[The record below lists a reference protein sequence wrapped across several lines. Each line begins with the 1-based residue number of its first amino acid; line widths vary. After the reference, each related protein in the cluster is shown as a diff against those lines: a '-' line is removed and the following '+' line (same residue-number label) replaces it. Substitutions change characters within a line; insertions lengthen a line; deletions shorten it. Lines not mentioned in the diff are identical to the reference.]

1 MAINPLSLTI
11 GETASVTR
19 RLVIDTDI
27 GTDVDDLWTLA
38 MVPNLVDVNLEAVT
52 IVYGDTDLRARLAS
66 VALQGMGL
74 DVPVYCGCEQPMSGK
89 SVLWAG
95 HEGVDVPG
103 ISDATYSSR
112 DGVEVLVELAASDP
126 GTLEILAIGPLTNIA
141 EAIRRDPDFARNLK
155 RLIVMGGEF
164 KSGWPEHNF
173 VSDAVATDIVLRSGA
188 PITIVP
194 LDQTLRVFLHE
205 ADIDRVSAE
214 HPIGRLIAEQSRT
227 FWQWLSTLREG
238 MPNDRSPAH
247 DPLALLV
254 AIEPEHFTLTPMTV
268 KVDDEGRVSGTP
280 DERSPAQVVTD
291 LDAEGAHR
299 ALTRF
304 LEG

>member
-1 MAINPLSLTI
+1 MA
-11 GETASVTR
+11 R

-38 MVPNLVDVNLEAVT
+38 MVPNLVDVSLHAVT
-52 IVYGDTDLRARLAS
+52 TVYGDTDVRARLAS

-95 HEGVDVPG
+95 HEGAGVPG
-103 ISDATYSSR
+103 MSDATYSSR
-112 DGVEVLVELAASDP
+112 DAVDVLMELAAPDP
-126 GTLEILAIGPLTNIA
+126 GTLEILAIGPLTNVA

-164 KSGWPEHNF
+164 RSGWPEHNF
-173 VSDAVATDIVLRSGA
+173 ASDVVATDIVLRSGA
-188 PITIVP
+188 AITIVP
-194 LDQTLRVFLHE
+194 LDQTLRIFLDE
-205 ADIDRVSAE
+205 ADIDLVAAG
-214 HPIGRLIAEQSRT
+214 HGIGPMIAEQSRI

-247 DPLALLV
+247 DPLALLA
-254 AIEPEHFTLTPMTV
+254 AIEPEHFTLTPMAV
-268 KVDDEGRVSGTP
+268 ELDAEGRVTGTP
-280 DERSPAQVVTD
+280 DEGSPIQVVTD
-291 LDAEGAHR
+291 LDAEGAR
-299 ALTRF
+299 QALLR
-304 LEG
+304 LL

>member
-1 MAINPLSLTI
+1 MLWINPRSLTI
-11 GETASVTR
+11 GETSSVTR

-38 MVPNLVDVNLEAVT
+38 MVPNLVDVSLEAVT
-52 IVYGDTDLRARLAS
+52 IVYGNTDVRARLAS

-74 DVPVYCGCEQPMSGK
+74 DVSVFRGREQPMSGK

-95 HEGVDVPG
+95 HEGAGVPG
-103 ISDATYSSR
+103 ISDATYSSG
-112 DGVEVLVELAASDP
+112 DAVDVLVELAASPP

-164 KSGWPEHNF
+164 RSGWPEHNF
-173 VSDAVATDIVLRSGA
+173 ASDVVATDIVLRSGA
-188 PITIVP
+188 PITVVP

-205 ADIDRVSAE
+205 IDIDRIGAE
-214 HPIGRLIAEQSRT
+214 HSIGSLIAEQSRI
-227 FWQWLSTLREG
+227 FWRWLSTLREG

-254 AIEPEHFTLTPMTV
+254 AVEPEHFTLTPMAV
-268 KVDDEGRVSGTP
+268 ELDAEGRVTGTP
-280 DERSPAQVVTD
+280 DEGSPIQVVTD
-291 LDAEGAHR
+291 LDAEGAR
-299 ALTRF
+299 QALLRLF
-304 LEG
+304 

>member
-1 MAINPLSLTI
+1 M
-11 GETASVTR
+11 TR

-52 IVYGDTDLRARLAS
+52 IVYGDTDVRARLAS

-74 DVPVYCGCEQPMSGK
+74 EVPVFRGYEQPMSGK

-95 HEGVDVPG
+95 HEGAGVPG
-103 ISDATYSSR
+103 ISEATYSSG
-112 DGVEVLVELAASDP
+112 DAVDVLVELAASDP
-126 GTLEILAIGPLTNIA
+126 GTLEILAIGPLTNVA
-141 EAIRRDPDFARNLK
+141 EAIRRDPNFAHNLR
-155 RLIVMGGEF
+155 RLVVMGGEF
-164 KSGWPEHNF
+164 KTGWPEHNF
-173 VSDAVATDIVLRSGA
+173 ASDVVATDIVLRSGA
-188 PITIVP
+188 AITIVP
-194 LDQTLRVFLHE
+194 LDQTLRVFLDE
-205 ADIDRVSAE
+205 AEIDLVAAG
-214 HPIGRLIAEQSRT
+214 HGIGPMIAEQSRI

-247 DPLALLV
+247 DPLALLS

-268 KVDDEGRVSGTP
+268 EVDAEGRVTGTP

-291 LDAEGAHR
+291 LDAEGAR
-299 ALTRF
+299 QALLR
-304 LEG
+304 LLRG

>member
-1 MAINPLSLTI
+1 MA
-11 GETASVTR
+11 R

-52 IVYGDTDLRARLAS
+52 TVYGKTDVRARLAS

-74 DVPVYCGCEQPMSGK
+74 DVPVFRGCEQPMSGK

-95 HEGVDVPG
+95 HEGAGVPG

-112 DGVEVLVELAASDP
+112 DAVDVLMELAASDP

-141 EAIRRDPDFARNLK
+141 EAIRRDSDFPHTLR
-155 RLIVMGGEF
+155 RLVVMGGEF
-164 KSGWPEHNF
+164 KTGWPEHNF
-173 VSDAVATDIVLRSGA
+173 ASDVVATDIVLRSGA
-188 PITIVP
+188 PITVVP

-205 ADIDRVSAE
+205 VDIDLVAAG
-214 HPIGRLIAEQSRT
+214 HAIGPMIAEQSRT

-247 DPLALLV
+247 DPLTLLV
-254 AIEPEHFTLTPMTV
+254 AIEPEHFTLTHMMV
-268 KVDDEGRVSGTP
+268 EVDGEGRVAGTP
-280 DERSPAQVVTD
+280 DESSQVTVVTD
-291 LDAEGAHR
+291 VDPTAARR
-299 ALTRF
+299 AFGRF
-304 LEG
+304 LTGAD